1 MRGSRIASI
10 VAVAGCIPLALSG
23 AAPAADS
30 GTLIGSDSPGAL
42 QSIQPDTIFANF
54 TCPSDAFCLYHDAS
68 YRGDIWYSSDASGR
82 YQLSHAPIRS
92 FNDVDSSWINNRSSN
107 VRVYNDWT
115 NGNVSGKY
123 FTAPAHQRS
132 AHLPTLFADEGS
144 GVALYP

>member
-1 MRGSRIASI
+1 VTGSIGDDARRHTQGVDNHLIRGRRALPGLSHASRAALSSPPLVLDEGAVMRGSRIASI
-10 VAVAGCIPLALSG
+10 VAVAGCIPFALSG

-92 FNDVDSSWINNRSSN
+92 F
-107 VRVYNDWT
+107 
-115 NGNVSGKY
+115 
-123 FTAPAHQRS
+123 Q
-132 AHLPTLFADEGS
+132 
-144 GVALYP
+144 